1 MKATINKLSIDLIN
15 KIAAGEVIQ
24 RPSSVIKE
32 LVENSIDAESTDI
45 KLLIKDYGKTLIE
58 ISDNGVGMN
67 EKDLRLCFLKH
78 TTSKISKSSDLFS
91 LTTNGFRGEA
101 ISSISS
107 VAKIKISSSNNN
119 DGVRNVLFIENGEIT
134 KFNQEGGLRG
144 TTISV
149 NSLFYN
155 VPARRKFLKSDNVEL
170 RHIIS
175 EFSRQ
180 SLCNPGLS
188 FSLKHNAKDL
198 FVLNKSN
205 LKERITRLFSKNID
219 KKLVPIDE
227 VTDIAS
233 INGYV
238 FKPEFLNK
246 TNSLQFFFVN
256 GRFIRNSYLSHSIA
270 TAYEGLIKPELRP
283 SYILFIKTPAD
294 QIDVN
299 VHPNKIEV
307 KFENESSLYSI
318 IRSSVRHALGKFNI
332 SPNIDFSDNVNIS
345 IPNIHSSKISTPSI
359 DFNNDFNPFKNLEGN
374 VNDEIKEISS
384 DFKDHKLSS
393 SMGIFSDHE
402 LRSSSTYS
410 SFNFLNKFIVTK
422 TKSELL
428 IINIRKA
435 YQRIL
440 YERILSEMNN
450 KTNVSQTLL
459 FPVKLSFSESDFSI
473 LIKLKKALSH
483 LGFIFE
489 KFSDNEIEVSGIHP
503 VFKHDGLEG
512 FFNELIENEI
522 LNYKEHSS
530 SMNDYLAKLICL
542 SKSINISHLVNEQ
555 EQILLLN
562 QLFACKDSKFT
573 PENKKIYIAIE
584 DKEINTKFK

>member
-149 NSLFYN
+149 SSLFYN

-198 FVLNKSN
+198 FVLKKSN

-283 SYILFIKTPAD
+283 SYILFIKP
-294 QIDVN
+294 I
-299 VHPNKIEV
+299 KI
-307 KFENESSLYSI
+307 
-318 IRSSVRHALGKFNI
+318 
-332 SPNIDFSDNVNIS
+332 
-345 IPNIHSSKISTPSI
+345 
-359 DFNNDFNPFKNLEGN
+359 
-374 VNDEIKEISS
+374 
-384 DFKDHKLSS
+384 
-393 SMGIFSDHE
+393 
-402 LRSSSTYS
+402 
-410 SFNFLNKFIVTK
+410 K
-422 TKSELL
+422 T
-428 IINIRKA
+428 
-435 YQRIL
+435 
-440 YERILSEMNN
+440 
-450 KTNVSQTLL
+450 L
-459 FPVKLSFSESDFSI
+459 F
-473 LIKLKKALSH
+473 
-483 LGFIFE
+483 
-489 KFSDNEIEVSGIHP
+489 
-503 VFKHDGLEG
+503 
-512 FFNELIENEI
+512 
-522 LNYKEHSS
+522 
-530 SMNDYLAKLICL
+530 
-542 SKSINISHLVNEQ
+542 
-555 EQILLLN
+555 
-562 QLFACKDSKFT
+562 
-573 PENKKIYIAIE
+573 
-584 DKEINTKFK
+584 

>member
-149 NSLFYN
+149 SSLFYN

-332 SPNIDFSDNVNIS
+332 SPNIDFSDNVNIT

-359 DFNNDFNPFKNLEGN
+359 DFNNDFNPFKNLGGN

-562 QLFACKDSKFT
+562 QLFACKDSRFT

-584 DKEINTKFK
+584 DKEIYTKFK

>member
-149 NSLFYN
+149 SSLFYN

-227 VTDIAS
+227 ITDIAS

-283 SYILFIKTPAD
+283 SYILFIKTPTD

-359 DFNNDFNPFKNLEGN
+359 DFNNDFNPFKNLGGN
-374 VNDEIKEISS
+374 VNDEIKEINTGS
-384 DFKDHKLSS
+384 KDQKLSS
-393 SMGIFSDHE
+393 SMDIFSEHD
-402 LRSSSTYS
+402 LTASSTYS

-459 FPVKLSFSESDFSI
+459 FPVKFSFSESDFSI

>member
-149 NSLFYN
+149 SSLFYN

-332 SPNIDFSDNVNIS
+332 SPNIDFSDNVNIT

-359 DFNNDFNPFKNLEGN
+359 DFNNDFNPFKNLGGN

-473 LIKLKKALSH
+473 LNKLKKALSH

-562 QLFACKDSKFT
+562 QLFACKDSRFT

>member
-149 NSLFYN
+149 SSLFYN

-359 DFNNDFNPFKNLEGN
+359 DFNNDFNPFKNLGGN

-459 FPVKLSFSESDFSI
+459 FPVKFSFSESDFSI

-542 SKSINISHLVNEQ
+542 SKSVNISHLVNEQ

>member
-119 DGVRNVLFIENGEIT
+119 DGVRNVLFIENGEIS
-134 KFNQEGGLRG
+134 KFKQEGGLRG

-149 NSLFYN
+149 SSLFYN

-227 VTDIAS
+227 ITDIAS

-283 SYILFIKTPAD
+283 SYILFIKTPTD

-345 IPNIHSSKISTPSI
+345 MPNMHTSKISTPSI
-359 DFNNDFNPFKNLEGN
+359 DFNNDFNPFKNSGGN
-374 VNDEIKEISS
+374 VNDEIKEINTGY
-384 DFKDHKLSS
+384 KDQKLSS
-393 SMGIFSDHE
+393 SMDIFSEHD
-402 LRSSSTYS
+402 LTASSTYS

-440 YERILSEMNN
+440 YERVLSEMNN

-459 FPVKLSFSESDFSI
+459 FPVKFSFSESDFSI

-489 KFSDNEIEVSGIHP
+489 KFSDNKIEVSGIHP
-503 VFKHDGLEG
+503 VFKHDGLED
-512 FFNELIENEI
+512 FFIELIENEI

-555 EQILLLN
+555 EQVLLLN

-573 PENKKIYIAIE
+573 PENKIIYIAIE

>member
-149 NSLFYN
+149 SSLFYN

-188 FSLKHNAKDL
+188 FSLKHNEKDL

-345 IPNIHSSKISTPSI
+345 MPNMHTSKISTPSI
-359 DFNNDFNPFKNLEGN
+359 DFNNDFNPFKNPGGN
-374 VNDEIKEISS
+374 VNDEINTGSI
-384 DFKDHKLSS
+384 DQKLSS
-393 SMGIFSDHE
+393 SMDIFSEHD
-402 LRSSSTYS
+402 LTASSTYS

-503 VFKHDGLEG
+503 VFKHDGLEE

-530 SMNDYLAKLICL
+530 SMNDFLAKLICL

>member
-119 DGVRNVLFIENGEIT
+119 DGVRNVLFIENGEIS
-134 KFNQEGGLRG
+134 KFKQEGGLRG

-149 NSLFYN
+149 SSLFYN

-227 VTDIAS
+227 ITDIAS

-283 SYILFIKTPAD
+283 SYILFIKTPTD

-345 IPNIHSSKISTPSI
+345 MPNMHTSKISTPSI
-359 DFNNDFNPFKNLEGN
+359 DFNNDFNPFKNSGGN
-374 VNDEIKEISS
+374 VNDEIKEINTGY
-384 DFKDHKLSS
+384 KDQNLSS
-393 SMGIFSDHE
+393 SMDIFSEHD
-402 LRSSSTYS
+402 LTASSTYS

-440 YERILSEMNN
+440 YERVLSEMNN

-459 FPVKLSFSESDFSI
+459 FPVKFSFSESDFSI
-473 LIKLKKALSH
+473 LIKLKKTLIH

-489 KFSDNEIEVSGIHP
+489 KFSNNEIEVSGIHP
-503 VFKHDGLEG
+503 VFKHDELEE

-542 SKSINISHLVNEQ
+542 SKSINIRHLVNEQ
-555 EQILLLN
+555 EQVLLLN

-573 PENKKIYIAIE
+573 PDNKKIYIAIE

>member
-119 DGVRNVLFIENGEIT
+119 DGVRNVLFIENGEIS
-134 KFNQEGGLRG
+134 KFKQEGGLRG

-149 NSLFYN
+149 SSLFYN

-283 SYILFIKTPAD
+283 SYILFIKTPTD

-345 IPNIHSSKISTPSI
+345 MPNMHTSKISTPSI
-359 DFNNDFNPFKNLEGN
+359 DFNNDFNPFKNLGEN
-374 VNDEIKEISS
+374 INDEIKEISS
-384 DFKDHKLSS
+384 GSRDLNLSS
-393 SMGIFSDHE
+393 SMDIFSEHD
-402 LRSSSTYS
+402 LRNSSIYS

-440 YERILSEMNN
+440 YERVLSEMNN

-459 FPVKLSFSESDFSI
+459 FPVKFSFSESDFSI
-473 LIKLKKALSH
+473 LIKLKEALSH

-503 VFKHDGLEG
+503 VFKHDGLEE

>member
-32 LVENSIDAESTDI
+32 LVENSIDAESTNI

-359 DFNNDFNPFKNLEGN
+359 DFNNDFNPFKNLGGN

-459 FPVKLSFSESDFSI
+459 FPVKFSFSESDFSI

>member
-32 LVENSIDAESTDI
+32 LVENSIDAESTKI

-58 ISDNGVGMN
+58 ISDNGAGMN

-78 TTSKISKSSDLFS
+78 TTSKILKSSDLFS
-91 LTTNGFRGEA
+91 LSTNGFRGEA

-119 DGVRNVLFIENGEIT
+119 DGLRNVLFIENGEIA

-149 NSLFYN
+149 SSLFYN

-180 SLCNPGLS
+180 SLCNPAIS
-188 FSLKHNAKDL
+188 FSLKHNGKDL

-246 TNSLQFFFVN
+246 TNPLQFFFVN
-256 GRFIRNSYLSHSIA
+256 GRFIRNNYLNHSIA

-283 SYILFIKTPAD
+283 SYILFIKTPTD

-332 SPNIDFSDNVNIS
+332 SPNIDFSDNINIS
-345 IPNIHSSKISTPSI
+345 MPNMHSSNISTPSI
-359 DFNNDFNPFKNLEGN
+359 DFNNGFNPFKNLGEN
-374 VNDEIKEISS
+374 INDEIEEMSS
-384 DFKDHKLSS
+384 AK
-393 SMGIFSDHE
+393 DHE
-402 LRSSSTYS
+402 LSYTSDIFSADDLRSASTYS

-428 IINIRKA
+428 IISIRKA

-440 YERILSEMNN
+440 YERILTELNN
-450 KTNVSQTLL
+450 KKNVSQTLL
-459 FPVKLSFSESDFSI
+459 FPVKFSFSESDFSI

-489 KFSDNEIEVSGIHP
+489 KFLNNEIEVSGIHP
-503 VFKHDGLEG
+503 VFKHDGLEE

>member
-149 NSLFYN
+149 SSLFYN

-227 VTDIAS
+227 ITDIAS

-283 SYILFIKTPAD
+283 SYILFIKTPTD

-345 IPNIHSSKISTPSI
+345 MPNMHTSNSFLGMFTSPSLSLKVISPMFPGTSNSASP
-359 DFNNDFNPFKNLEGN
+359 
-374 VNDEIKEISS
+374 
-384 DFKDHKLSS
+384 
-393 SMGIFSDHE
+393 
-402 LRSSSTYS
+402 
-410 SFNFLNKFIVTK
+410 
-422 TKSELL
+422 LL
-428 IINIRKA
+428 
-435 YQRIL
+435 
-440 YERILSEMNN
+440 
-450 KTNVSQTLL
+450 
-459 FPVKLSFSESDFSI
+459 
-473 LIKLKKALSH
+473 
-483 LGFIFE
+483 
-489 KFSDNEIEVSGIHP
+489 
-503 VFKHDGLEG
+503 
-512 FFNELIENEI
+512 
-522 LNYKEHSS
+522 
-530 SMNDYLAKLICL
+530 
-542 SKSINISHLVNEQ
+542 
-555 EQILLLN
+555 
-562 QLFACKDSKFT
+562 
-573 PENKKIYIAIE
+573 
-584 DKEINTKFK
+584 

>member
-32 LVENSIDAESTDI
+32 LVENSIDAESTNI

-345 IPNIHSSKISTPSI
+345 IPNVHSSKISTPSI

-374 VNDEIKEISS
+374 VNDKIKEMSS
-384 DFKDHKLSS
+384 GSEDHKLSS
-393 SMGIFSDHE
+393 SMHIFSEDD

-459 FPVKLSFSESDFSI
+459 FPVKFSFSESDFSI

-562 QLFACKDSKFT
+562 QLFACKDSRFT

>member
-149 NSLFYN
+149 SSLFYN

-283 SYILFIKTPAD
+283 SYILFIKTPTD

-359 DFNNDFNPFKNLEGN
+359 DFNNDFNPFKNPGGN
-374 VNDEIKEISS
+374 VNDEINEINSGS
-384 DFKDHKLSS
+384 IDQKLSS
-393 SMGIFSDHE
+393 SMDIFSEND
-402 LRSSSTYS
+402 LTTSSTYS

-459 FPVKLSFSESDFSI
+459 FPVKFSFSESDFSI

>member
-119 DGVRNVLFIENGEIT
+119 DGVRNVLFIENGEIS

-149 NSLFYN
+149 SSLFYN

-227 VTDIAS
+227 ITDIAS

-345 IPNIHSSKISTPSI
+345 MPNMHTSKISTPSI
-359 DFNNDFNPFKNLEGN
+359 DFNNDFNPFKNSGGN
-374 VNDEIKEISS
+374 VNDEIKEINTGS
-384 DFKDHKLSS
+384 KDQKLSS
-393 SMGIFSDHE
+393 SMDIFSEHD
-402 LRSSSTYS
+402 LTASSTYS

-503 VFKHDGLEG
+503 VFKHDGLEE